1 MEFKIFIIKILLA
14 LVCGGAIG
22 FEREWNRK
30 SAGLRT
36 NILVC
41 IGAAIYALLSIELTS
56 EGAGDIARIIGQ
68 VVTGIGFLGA
78 GVILHKGANVQGLTT
93 AATIWCTSAIGCLV
107 GVGFIKE
114 AIASTIIILIVNLVF
129 YKVDLFIK
137 KKAKE

>member
-41 IGAAIYALLSIELTS
+41 IGATIYALLSIELTS

-78 GVILHKGANVQGLTT
+78 GVILHKGVNVQGLTT